1 MALGNIR
8 QVVRSAG
15 GASPEELFSTETENR
30 PKPPITDQE
39 DAEQAAADQAA
50 ADQAAQ
56 DQGYSYYPPQQQQ
69 AQSATYTNEDFYPG
83 PADPAQF
90 AFKEGLQVV
99 ARPGRMPMGAI
110 TKAAASIERKR
121 QQTNQA
127 KGEIADLINRRV
139 NIKDDN
145 RQQAFNTYS
154 SGVINKQVA
163 AFADEGIQAAK
174 QAEADKIQKKVDKI
188 RKIEDK
194 SRLIDKI
201 GLGEVFDQE
210 KKKKRM
216 LLDAEKRT
224 EQLAGMEDAFFKD
237 ENKVNK
243 LYAEIAN
250 SPRKRGIL
258 LEKMRQL
265 EAYGR
270 VMDKNYEEAVK
281 YLEDY
286 DTASKEF
293 VRDEHLR
300 AQAER
305 IANPGFY
312 KTEDGEIVY
321 EGKIEDLLADTTAYH
336 RAVTLN
342 DYFQRQVLNAANT
355 AGFATKSY
363 DPVSK
368 AGYWLV
374 KDEKNWEDFKEVQ
387 SIELANRAP
396 EALQD
401 YWETKTG
408 EKISND
414 ADLKKAAKDYLDGML
429 PAKYEQKMTVKP
441 TSSGGGRTGGDNKTE
456 YTVGSVADTET
467 IIPDP
472 GKAYGMTVQPGGAT
486 TNILAIP
493 LSMTTGGKAVTPE
506 PLNFQKGNINLE
518 MIPLR
523 VEMNKTNGLAYVV
536 GLDANDETV
545 KNIMEKEGGIES
557 FRMEIS
563 GFTITT
569 TGSDG
574 TVTNRKIES
583 RPIVYAPITGAGKDA
598 NYNLTLLRDNWA
610 GAEALLRENMAV
622 PNPVSG
628 FPVQ

>member
-1 MALGNIR
+1 MALDNIR

-30 PKPPITDQE
+30 KKPTLTDQE
-39 DAEQAAADQAA
+39 AADQAA
-50 ADQAAQ
+50 RDQEADEAAR
-56 DQGYSYYPPQQQQ
+56 DQGYSYSPPQQQQ

-90 AFKEGLQVV
+90 AFREGLQVV

-127 KGEIADLINRRV
+127 KDEIADLINRRV

-163 AFADEGIQAAK
+163 AFADEEIQAAK

-188 RKIEDK
+188 KKIEGK

-224 EQLAGMEDAFFKD
+224 GQLAGMEDAFFKD

-270 VMDKNYEEAVK
+270 VMDKNYEEAKK
-281 YLEDY
+281 YFEDY
-286 DTASKEF
+286 NTSSKEF
-293 VRDEHLR
+293 VRDENLLDR
-300 AQAER
+300 AKR
-305 IANPGFY
+305 ILNPDFY
-312 KTEDGEIVY
+312 GTKDGEIVY
-321 EGKIEDLLADTTAYH
+321 EGEIEDLLTDSTAYH

-342 DYFQRQVLNAANT
+342 DYFQRQIMQPAVQ
-355 AGFATKSY
+355 AGFATFTE
-363 DPVSK
+363 DPVSG
-368 AGYWLV
+368 AGYWQV
-374 KDEKNWEDFKEVQ
+374 TDTKDWTEFKEAQ
-387 SIELANRAP
+387 IIELANRAP
-396 EALQD
+396 EALED
-401 YWETKTG
+401 YMKVLGDSNVRTLKEAAKHYLDRMLPSKTETKVIT
-408 EKISND
+408 
-414 ADLKKAAKDYLDGML
+414 
-429 PAKYEQKMTVKP
+429 KP
-441 TSSGGGRTGGDNKTE
+441 TRSGGEGDNKSE
-456 YTVGSVADTET
+456 YSVGNVADTET
-467 IIPDP
+467 IIPDAAQ
-472 GKAYGMTVQPGGAT
+472 AYGMTPMQGAT
-486 TNILAIP
+486 MSILAVP

-506 PLNFQKGNINLE
+506 PLNFQKGNQNVT

-523 VEMNKTNGLAYVV
+523 VEMNKATGKAFVV

-545 KNIMEKEGGIES
+545 KSIMEREGGIGPI
-557 FRMEIS
+557 RMEAS
-563 GFTITT
+563 GITITT
-569 TGSDG
+569 AGSDG
-574 TVTNRKIES
+574 TVTTRKIES
-583 RPIVYAPITGAGKDA
+583 RPIVYAPIAGGGPDA
-598 NYNLTLLRDNWA
+598 NYNLVLLGDNWA
-610 GAEALLRENMAV
+610 GTEALLRENMEV
-622 PNPVSG
+622 PNAVSG
-628 FPVQ
+628 LPVR